1 MRVRDALGI
10 TTRRQKQLARLMEAT
25 LIGIVFIGIYEK
37 QFGLVINAGVGVV
50 VTQLVPLL
58 ERDYDVPMDPGLT
71 LWIFA
76 AVTFHAIGAV
86 GWFGGETLYR
96 GVWWWDHLTHALSA
110 SVVAGVGYA
119 TVRAIDEHADS
130 VSLPPKF
137 IFVFILLFVLAFGV
151 LWEVLEFAIAIT
163 ADALGT
169 DPILTQYGLTD
180 TLWDLVFD
188 TLGAIVVATWG
199 SAHLNDV
206 SGYLR
211 ERMERRAAD

>member
-1 MRVRDALGI
+1 MLLLFAVLFLDDLGFGERLLEAVEAVDPLRDQAVVDAVRDVHVEV
-10 TTRRQKQLARLMEAT
+10 LA
-25 LIGIVFIGIYEK
+25 VDD
-37 QFGLVINAGVGVV
+37 AGAG
-50 VTQLVPLL
+50 THHQPQ
-58 ERDYDVPMDPGLT
+58 R
-71 LWIFA
+71 
-76 AVTFHAIGAV
+76 AVQV
-86 GWFGGETLYR
+86 
-96 GVWWWDHLTHALSA
+96 
-110 SVVAGVGYA
+110 
-119 TVRAIDEHADS
+119 
-130 VSLPPKF
+130 
-137 IFVFILLFVLAFGV
+137 VLAFGV

-211 ERMERRAAD
+211 ERMERRAAEARRALSA